1 MEKLQNYLHL
11 AHVLH
16 FTEKSI
22 KDLSISRYKVLNFND
37 SIQVLIQKASQI
49 TKNLNNIQSNS
60 YEYTE
65 GLLKEINKDKH
76 KKVGIKN
83 IYLFTLFLYRRL
95 KFKDL
100 LNFIKT
106 KIYKFSYYSCK

>member
-1 MEKLQNYLHL
+1 M
-11 AHVLH
+11 
-16 FTEKSI
+16 
-22 KDLSISRYKVLNFND
+22 
-37 SIQVLIQKASQI
+37 IQKASQI

-106 KIYKFSYYSCK
+106 KIYKFSYYSGK